1 MEKQIKQTSFKL
13 NFLLNTFLQLI
24 NIISPLLTAPY
35 VSRILGVEQI
45 GIYSYVYSINYYF
58 VMVASLGTA
67 TYGIIEIAKVRDDEV
82 ARSKCFWGI
91 EIITI
96 LTSTL
101 CIITWIIGSMISKSY
116 SNIML
121 AMTFNLIA
129 VVFDISWFY
138 IGIEKV
144 KYTVFINA
152 FFKLLGVVLIFM
164 LVNTSDDL
172 ILYVII
178 LSITMFIG
186 NVSMWMFL
194 KQFVCKCKVKLEEL
208 KHHFR
213 GTMIY
218 FIPTVATSVYTVL
231 DKTLIGVITHDTAE
245 NGYYEQATKIISL
258 IKTVSFTSLSTL
270 LGSRMTYM
278 FVQNN
283 VEEISKKRD
292 FAINFVVFVG
302 IGACFGLLGISCNF
316 VPIFFGDEYVE
327 ASDFLML
334 MSPLLPIMG
343 ISNLIGNLYYN
354 PTGQRKKSTVLL
366 VIGCLVNVV
375 LNIILIPLWAGKGAI
390 IGTLIAEM
398 LITYLYV
405 YYSKK
410 FVTFQMI
417 FKVLWKKIIS
427 GTLMLAYIM
436 MISKTLENGIT
447 LLIVQCIGGLIIYL
461 ITLLV
466 LRDVF
471 VTTYFNKV
479 LGKFKGKYEV

>member
-13 NFLLNTFLQLI
+13 NFALNTFLQLI
-24 NIISPLLTAPY
+24 NIIAPLLTAPY
-35 VSRILGVEQI
+35 VSRVLGVEQI
-45 GIYSYVYSINYYF
+45 GLYSYVYSINYYF

-67 TYGIIEIAKVRDDEV
+67 TYGIIEIARVRDDEI

-101 CIITWIIGSMISKSY
+101 CIFVWIISSLISN
-116 SNIML
+116 SNSCIML
-121 AMTFNLIA
+121 AMTFYLLA

-144 KYTVFINA
+144 KYTVFVNA
-152 FFKLLGVVLIFM
+152 FFKLLGVALIFV
-164 LVNTSDDL
+164 LVDTQNDL
-172 ILYVII
+172 LMYVII
-178 LSITMFIG
+178 LSVTMFIG
-186 NVSMWMFL
+186 NASMWLFL
-194 KQFVCKCKVKLEEL
+194 KQFICKCKVNFEEL

-213 GTMIY
+213 GTILY
-218 FIPTVATSVYTVL
+218 FIPTVAASVYTVL
-231 DKTLIGVITHDTAE
+231 DKTLIGVITHDNAE
-245 NGYYEQATKIISL
+245 NGYYEQATKIITL
-258 IKTVSFTSLSTL
+258 VKTVSFTSLNTL
-270 LGSRMTYM
+270 LGSRMAYM
-278 FVQNN
+278 FVQKKT
-283 VEEISKKRD
+283 EEINKKRD
-292 FAINFVVFVG
+292 FAIDFVLFVG

-327 ASDFLML
+327 ASAFLML

-375 LNIILIPLWAGKGAI
+375 LNIILIPLWDGKGAI
-390 IGTLIAEM
+390 IGTIIAEV

-405 YYSKK
+405 HYSKK

-417 FKVLWKKIIS
+417 FNVLWKKIIS

-436 MISKTLENGIT
+436 VISKALESGIF
-447 LLIVQCIGGLIIYL
+447 LLIVQCIGGVIIYL
-461 ITLLV
+461 LTLLV
-466 LRDVF
+466 MRDEF
-471 VTTYFNKV
+471 VITYFNMV
-479 LGKFKGKYEV
+479 LNKFKRKA